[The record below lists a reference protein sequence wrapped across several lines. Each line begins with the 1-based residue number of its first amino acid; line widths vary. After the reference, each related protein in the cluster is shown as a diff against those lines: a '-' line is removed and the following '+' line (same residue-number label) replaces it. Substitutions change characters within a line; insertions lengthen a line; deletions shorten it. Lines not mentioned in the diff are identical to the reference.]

1 MAVHVNKSNQRQ
13 ENNYTPHTIDKQRY
27 RKEDD
32 IANFDHGANY
42 RASGVRTENKLSN
55 CTRLLI
61 NSGVQIVVGVAG
73 IYYLVDMKPLD
84 EW

>member
-1 MAVHVNKSNQRQ
+1 MHFSYHLIQGSIKAGH
-13 ENNYTPHTIDKQRY
+13 
-27 RKEDD
+27 D

-42 RASGVRTENKLSN
+42 RASGLRTENKLSN
-55 CTRLLI
+55 CTQLLI